1 MDAALITSARVFRD
15 NGFPLNVLRVP
26 NHDASDRLHRHEF
39 HELVV
44 ITDGRGRHLT
54 DNDDYVLEAGDVF
67 LLRGQMKH
75 GYADVDRMGL
85 INILFK
91 PRELGLPLNDLGDIP
106 GYQLLFRIEPRLRQQ
121 ARFRDR
127 LHLTTDKLAEAI
139 RLAVQLEQELRKR
152 PPGYRFTSRALLM
165 QLIAYLSRCYASTRR
180 TTDEPLR
187 CLGEVLSYIDRN
199 YGEPITVPQLLR
211 VAHMS
216 QSTLMRAFQKVF
228 QRSPIDYL
236 IRVRVQK
243 ACEMLADQELRITDI
258 ALACGFNDSNYFTR
272 QFSRVLGRSPRDYRR
287 SLLRTA
293 DGPRIPRAGMRKAMA
308 AMG

>member
-1 MDAALITSARVFRD
+1 MRVPLITSAVVFHD
-15 NGFPLNVLRVP
+15 NGFPLRVMRLP
-26 NHDASDRLHRHEF
+26 NHGATDRLHRHEF

-44 ITDGRGRHLT
+44 ITNGRGRHLT

-91 PRELGLPLNDLGDIP
+91 PRELGLPLADLGDIP

-139 RLAVQLEQELRKR
+139 RLAVQLEQELRVR
-152 PPGYRFTSRALLM
+152 PPGYRFTARAHLM

-180 TTDEPLR
+180 TVDEPLHA
-187 CLGEVLSYIDRN
+187 LGEVLSFIDRN
-199 YGEPITVPQLLR
+199 YRDPITVPQLLK

-216 QSTLMRAFQKVF
+216 QSTLMRTFQRVF

-243 ACEMLADQELRITDI
+243 ACELLADQEQRITDV

-287 SLLRTA
+287 GLLRA
-293 DGPRIPRAGMRKAMA
+293 ARGHNGAKAGVRKVGA
-308 AMG
+308 GKG